1 MEARVN
7 RVVKFDDDDVDKY
20 WLCGL
25 SPHTVLKH
33 TKGDLGLWEKITDD
47 GAKEIWDALPQEKKD
62 EYGYEYELMRCH
74 SPSNSPFLRHQ
85 EERDWGIQMG
95 SLATITGSIQSQTIQ
110 PCLCAK
116 SASIM
121 PALFSLS
128 SLLSL
133 LSPLFFFP
141 PPLSLSLSSSSSPSC
156 PPSGPHGSIVQR
168 RPVAPLNASDRKSY
182 DRACRPRRRPRG

>member
-1 MEARVN
+1 VGKERNVPVEARVN

-85 EERDWGIQMG
+85 EERDW
-95 SLATITGSIQSQTIQ
+95 
-110 PCLCAK
+110 
-116 SASIM
+116 
-121 PALFSLS
+121 
-128 SLLSL
+128 
-133 LSPLFFFP
+133 
-141 PPLSLSLSSSSSPSC
+141 
-156 PPSGPHGSIVQR
+156 
-168 RPVAPLNASDRKSY
+168 
-182 DRACRPRRRPRG
+182 